1 MIISCWSAYAFISQ
15 PSKASEIINVI
26 KNMYASQKSF
36 VVDVIE
42 LSKILVKESS
52 ENQFN
57 ENNNIVKTELLTES
71 EDKSQLDES
80 TIAEDNAD
88 NPLGIVIE
96 PSLPE
101 VNENLLPKITEQSLE
116 DKGNDSFMDEMGMD
130 MNS

>member
-1 MIISCWSAYAFISQ
+1 
-15 PSKASEIINVI
+15 
-26 KNMYASQKSF
+26 MYASQKSF